1 MRLLF
6 LLGTLLSMSKSSVYP
21 GLSEPKYI
29 IIFEN
34 GRLGNQFFQYLAAR
48 TAAPRAQIVFIG
60 LQSLLVSLQ
69 SCSSSIAP
77 SRGARLLEKLF
88 GRLGRK
94 RALVLAKRRRLWSVI
109 SEIRDGDNVSI
120 SFAQGLCNKIALL
133 DGFFQDETIFEHTSL
148 EKFPLRIE
156 LLDNAREW
164 IESNVVSRGFNPY
177 FLHLRRGD
185 YVRWPTGDHPAVL
198 PFQWYEQQMNE
209 IAQADSRAHFVVCTD
224 DRPYAEERLGSNPMV
239 SIFRGSEIDDF
250 FLMTQCS
257 AGGILSASTFSWW
270 AAWYGKHF
278 FGCSRYIAPQYWAGW
293 RLREWYPPA
302 IETTW
307 LDYRAVN

>member
-1 MRLLF
+1 
-6 LLGTLLSMSKSSVYP
+6 MSKSSACP
-21 GLSEPKYI
+21 DLSKLKYI

-48 TAAPRAQIVFIG
+48 TAAPRAQILFIG
-60 LQSLLVSLQ
+60 FQSLLVSLQ
-69 SCSSSIAP
+69 LSSNSIAP
-77 SRGARLLEKLF
+77 SRIGRLLEKF
-88 GRLGRK
+88 FVRLGRK
-94 RALVLAKRRRLWSVI
+94 RALVLAKRMKLLGVI
-109 SEIRDGDNVSI
+109 SEIRDVDNVSI
-120 SFAQGLCNKIALL
+120 SFAHGLCNKIALL
-133 DGFFQDETIFEHTSL
+133 DGFFQDETIFEHASF

-156 LLDNAREW
+156 LLDNARDW

-198 PFQWYEQQMNE
+198 PFLWYEQQMNE
-209 IAQADSRAHFVVCTD
+209 IARSDSRAHFVVCTD
-224 DRPYAEERLGSNPMV
+224 DRPYAEEWLGSNPMV
-239 SIFRGSEIDDF
+239 SIFSGSEIDDF

-278 FGCSRYIAPQYWAGW
+278 FHCSRYIAPQYWAGW
-293 RLREWYPPA
+293 RLGEWCPPS

-307 LDYRAVN
+307 LEYRAVN